1 MSLPENFDIRYT
13 RAMDVTY
20 LREWIQQPKVLS
32 YFPMNNTGEIEQ
44 AVAGWMFFC
53 RYQASITA
61 TINHV
66 PCGIA
71 TLFLMPYKKIS
82 HQASFKICV
91 DPKYWRQGIGS
102 NLIKNLKHLAQTY
115 FHLEAIYTEVF
126 DDNPLISLL
135 HQFGFY
141 EMARQEKYFKTA
153 EGYKARVCLIADLPK
168 GGG

>member
-1 MSLPENFDIRYT
+1 VNLPDNFDIRYT
-13 RAMDVTY
+13 RVMDVTY
-20 LREWIQQPKVLS
+20 LREWLEQPKVLS
-32 YFPMNNTGEIEQ
+32 YFPMNNPAEIEQ
-44 AVAGWMFFC
+44 ALAGWMFFS

-66 PCGIA
+66 PCAIA

-91 DPKYWRQGIGS
+91 DPKHWGQGIGS

-126 DDNPLISLL
+126 EGNPLISLL
-135 HQFGFY
+135 QKQGFY
-141 EMARQEKYFKTA
+141 EMARQEKYFKTK

-168 GGG
+168 GEG